1 MNDRRVDLSNR
12 TAPQPDG
19 LTVCLVGIAFLMALG
34 LGIQKWFLASQYAL
48 LLGRFIDEQGWVT
61 RMVVASPRVLAIP
74 LVCIG
79 FGIASLGFRS
89 RKAALLAAIGLLTAN
104 ILMYAVLFEMQL
116 KLVERNGAMMRDMF
130 QMK

>member
-48 LLGRFIDEQGWVT
+48 VLGRFIDEQGWVT

-104 ILMYAVLFEMQL
+104 ILMYAFFGGM
-116 KLVERNGAMMRDMF
+116 
-130 QMK
+130 